1 MRSKPSSLLLAI
13 AILTTAP
20 FATAQAPLLP
30 TAQDTMAKAEAT
42 AAAEHK
48 AILLDFGASW
58 CGNCHLFERFLADP
72 AIHPI
77 MKKHFVM
84 VTLITGEHE
93 TDTHHSNTPGGKQFE
108 DSVGG
113 KGAGWPFIVMLDA
126 KGTPVVDSY
135 RPDPKAG
142 TGKSNIGYPDSPAE
156 VDWFMQMLQK
166 AVPTL
171 SPQETATIHT
181 WLTAH
186 GQH

>member
-1 MRSKPSSLLLAI
+1 MSRILLVAITLLAG
-13 AILTTAP
+13 AR
-20 FATAQAPLLP
+20 FAKAQSAPLSSAHDVM
-30 TAQDTMAKAEAT
+30 TQAEAKAT
-42 AAAEHK
+42 AEHK

-77 MKKHFVM
+77 MDRHFVM
-84 VTLITGEHE
+84 VTLITGEHAS
-93 TDTHHSNTPGGKQFE
+93 DTRHANTPGGQQFE

-113 KGAGWPFIVMLDA
+113 KNAGWPFIVMLDA
-126 KGTPVVDSY
+126 QGAPVVDSY
-135 RPDPKAG
+135 RPDSKAA

-166 AVPTL
+166 AVPSL
-171 SPQETATIHT
+171 SPQETATIHS

-186 GQH
+186 GHAS